1 MFLQPT
7 SPLRK
12 VKDIKKVLEII
23 VKKKYDSVWSI
34 SPINFKNHYKKQLL
48 IKNNKLRF
56 AYPKEIKYWQ
66 DNSWSKLI
74 IVMEQ
79 YMLSQ
84 EIVS

>member
-23 VKKKYDSVWSI
+23 KKKYDSVWSI

-56 AYPKEIKYWQ
+56 AYPKGDKILARQ
-66 DNSWSKLI
+66 QLGKLT